1 MDRHGDG
8 SVGLS
13 CKQVVETSKVEVGS
27 QVCGEPKKFDLKIQ
41 KRIRVGMCQHLFLF
55 SLEIGVLILKITTI
69 I

>member
-27 QVCGEPKKFDLKIQ
+27 QVCGEHKKIDLKTQ
-41 KRIRVGMCQHLFLF
+41 KRNMSQGWDV
-55 SLEIGVLILKITTI
+55 SAPVLVYLRNRCSDFKSDL
-69 I
+69 